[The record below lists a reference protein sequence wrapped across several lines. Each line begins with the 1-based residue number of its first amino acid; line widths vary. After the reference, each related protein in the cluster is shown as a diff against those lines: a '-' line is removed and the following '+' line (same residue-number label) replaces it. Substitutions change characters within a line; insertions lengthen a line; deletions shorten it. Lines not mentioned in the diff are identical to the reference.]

1 MKIILQGHVTEPCNK
16 MIHSFFQEIDELLS
30 GSLTQE
36 DEDAVLQELE
46 EMTQVKCYTSWA
58 NKSIGIKTSIVSI
71 FGWRRRNFPLT
82 LISPQYNAPS
92 AAKQTHARM
101 RWVGVY
107 TVGSCRCQH
116 CIFNVA
122 EFNLGKVRLETM
134 LASCLSLEFTGVA
147 MGLSQGHLGFYGYLI
162 GVISFRSCYVLWYIM
177 CLFLLPSQPSL
188 W

>member
-1 MKIILQGHVTEPCNK
+1 MQVHVTEPCNK

-101 RWVGVY
+101 WCVGVY

-147 MGLSQGHLGFYGYLI
+147 MGLSQGHLVFYGYLI
-162 GVISFRSCYVLWYIM
+162 DVISFRLCYVLWYIV
-177 CLFLLPSQPSL
+177 FISAPFPALPL
-188 W
+188 VRIG